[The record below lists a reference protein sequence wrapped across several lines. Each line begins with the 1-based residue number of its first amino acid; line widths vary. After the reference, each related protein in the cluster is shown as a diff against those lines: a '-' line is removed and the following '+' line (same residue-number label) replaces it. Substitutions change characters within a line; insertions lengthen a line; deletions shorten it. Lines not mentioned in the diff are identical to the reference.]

1 MNTND
6 QRLKMMRE
14 EKIPRVL
21 LKMGMPTMIGMM
33 VSALYSIAD
42 AYYAGWLGTSQMAAV
57 SVVFPVVQIIVGIGL
72 TFGSGAASYISRLL
86 GAGEN
91 DRANR
96 TASTALFSS
105 IITGLLAIAAALCF
119 LDNIL
124 VVLGATETILPYARD
139 YAVVYISGSI
149 LNIIILTMN
158 SIVSAEGRT
167 RLAMLSMVLSGGLN
181 VILDPILM
189 FTLGLGIR
197 GAAIATVISWTVV
210 NVVYLWLILRKKLY
224 LHLSLKFVTFDG
236 TIYAEVFRTGVPIL
250 ISQLLASTALGLSN
264 SAASDYGDSA
274 VAAIG
279 LVARIMTLGTYVV
292 FGFTKGF
299 QPVAG
304 YNYGAKNYARLNEA
318 VKISLRWTTIYGAAV
333 ALIALLIPQPI
344 IMLFSKN
351 DAALISIGVK
361 ALRINGIAFLLSGFE
376 QVYMSLFLAIG
387 KGKEGGLLSISRQ
400 GLFFIPAILFMPAFI
415 GIEGVMWAQPVAD
428 LFTVILTALFMN
440 SLNKELKG
448 VECESAQLNK
458 RPESALRVSL

>member
-1 MNTND
+1 M
-6 QRLKMMRE
+6 
-14 EKIPRVL
+14 
-21 LKMGMPTMIGMM
+21 
-33 VSALYSIAD
+33 
-42 AYYAGWLGTSQMAAV
+42 
-57 SVVFPVVQIIVGIGL
+57 
-72 TFGSGAASYISRLL
+72 
-86 GAGEN
+86 
-91 DRANR
+91 
-96 TASTALFSS
+96 
-105 IITGLLAIAAALCF
+105 AIAAALCF

-224 LHLSLKFVTFDG
+224 LHLSLKLVTFDG

-318 VKISLRWTTIYGAAV
+318 IKISLRWTTIYGTAV
-333 ALIALLIPQPI
+333 ALIALLLPQPI

-428 LFTVILTALFMN
+428 LFTVILTTFFMN

-448 VECESAQLNK
+448 LECESAQLNK
-458 RPESALRVSL
+458 RAESAA